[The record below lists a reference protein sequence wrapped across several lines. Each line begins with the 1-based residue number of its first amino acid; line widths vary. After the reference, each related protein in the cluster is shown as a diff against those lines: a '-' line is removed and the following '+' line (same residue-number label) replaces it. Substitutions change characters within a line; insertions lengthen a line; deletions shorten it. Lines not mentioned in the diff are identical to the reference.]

1 MLDFQSRESDLRS
14 ICRTWLGPRAVE
26 LEQLDSGGFSG
37 SAVIRVRGPG
47 GDGGFVLKSFSAP
60 TPRARIEWIHR
71 LMRHL
76 RAAGIAEVAEVMMTP
91 GGDTIAVDATGRS
104 WELVRFV
111 AGSATDSP
119 TLPQSQAA
127 FHCLARVHVAAA
139 AMSSSPLHWEVPAA
153 VQRRVEHAQRLLAT
167 PWCGPLQGMPRE
179 LTPLQR
185 AVWDLRDRA
194 AEAFEAA
201 AGTAAVQRVAAVRPR
216 PLPVQAVL
224 RDIWCDHVLY
234 DPIYPDR
241 VAGMIDLHAAAIDTP
256 ATDLARLVGSWRR
269 ALGTSLRARWG
280 EALAAYELVQ
290 PLREGE
296 RSLVPWLHAT
306 GVVCGLDNWFR
317 WSLAEAR
324 EFVRPGQAL
333 GRMQRLLDQV
343 PECLDEL
350 NTAAPSGV

>member
-1 MLDFQSRESDLRS
+1 
-14 ICRTWLGPRAVE
+14 
-26 LEQLDSGGFSG
+26 
-37 SAVIRVRGPG
+37 
-47 GDGGFVLKSFSAP
+47 
-60 TPRARIEWIHR
+60 
-71 LMRHL
+71 MRHL

-127 FHCLARVHVAAA
+127 LNCLARVHVAAA
-139 AMSSSPLHWEVPAA
+139 AISSAPLHWEVPAA
-153 VQRRVEHAQRLLAT
+153 VQRRVEHAQRLLAA

-234 DPIYPDR
+234 DPIHPDR

-280 EALAAYELVQ
+280 ETLAAYELVR

>member
-1 MLDFQSRESDLRS
+1 MLDFQSWESDLRS

-26 LEQLDSGGFSG
+26 LERVDSGGFSG
-37 SAVIRVRGPG
+37 SAVVRVWEPG
-47 GDGGFVLKSFSAP
+47 GNGGFVLKSFPAA
-60 TPRARIEWIHR
+60 TPRAKIDWIHG

-76 RAAGIAEVAEVMMTP
+76 RAAGVAEVAEVMVTP
-91 GGDTIAVDATGRS
+91 GGDTIAVDATGSS

-119 TLPQSQAA
+119 TLTQSQAA
-127 FHCLARVHVAAA
+127 VNCLARVHVAAA
-139 AMSSSPLHWEVPAA
+139 AMSSAPLHWEVPAA
-153 VQRRVEHAQRLLAT
+153 VQRRVEHAQRLLAA
-167 PWCGPLQGMPRE
+167 PWCGRLQGAPRE

-194 AEAFEAA
+194 AEAFKAA

-216 PLPVQAVL
+216 PMPVQAVL
-224 RDIWCDHVLY
+224 RDIWSDHVLY
-234 DPIYPDR
+234 DPIHSDR

-269 ALGTSLRARWG
+269 AQGTSFRARWG
-280 EALAAYELVQ
+280 EALAAYELVR

-324 EFVRPGQAL
+324 EFVRPGQAQE
-333 GRMQRLLDQV
+333 RMQRLLDQV

-350 NTAAPSGV
+350 NTVAPFGV

>member
-26 LEQLDSGGFSG
+26 LERLDSGGFSG
-37 SAVIRVRGPG
+37 SAVIRAWEPG
-47 GDGGFVLKSFSAP
+47 GDGGFVLKSFSAA
-60 TPRARIEWIHR
+60 TPRAKIEWVHR

-76 RAAGIAEVAEVMMTP
+76 RAAGVAEVAEVMVTP
-91 GGDTIAVDATGRS
+91 AGDTIAVDATGSS

-119 TLPQSQAA
+119 TLPQSQTALD
-127 FHCLARVHVAAA
+127 CLARVHVAAA
-139 AMSSSPLHWEVPAA
+139 AMSSAPLRWEMPAA
-153 VQRRVEHAQRLLAT
+153 VQRRVEHAQRLLAA
-167 PWCGPLQGMPRE
+167 PWSGPLQGMPRV

-201 AGTAAVQRVAAVRPR
+201 AGAAAVQRVAAVRPR
-216 PLPVQAVL
+216 PMLVQAVL
-224 RDIWCDHVLY
+224 RDIWSDHVLY
-234 DPIYPDR
+234 DPNHSDR

-280 EALAAYELVQ
+280 EALAAYELVR

-324 EFVRPGQAL
+324 EFARPGLAL
-333 GRMQRLLDQV
+333 GRMKRLLDEV

-350 NTAAPSGV
+350 NTEASPGV